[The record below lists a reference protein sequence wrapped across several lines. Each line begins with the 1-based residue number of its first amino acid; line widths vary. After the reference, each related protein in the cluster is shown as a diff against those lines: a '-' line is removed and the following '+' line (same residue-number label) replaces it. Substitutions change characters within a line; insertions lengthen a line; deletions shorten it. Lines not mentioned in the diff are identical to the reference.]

1 MGSPRKTQNI
11 HAFLGLAI
19 LHKRICFV
27 VIFHHNM
34 GPAKYQLVNHFK
46 LTQQH

>member
-27 VIFHHNM
+27 IFHQNV
-34 GPAKYQLVNHFK
+34 GPAKNQLVNHFN